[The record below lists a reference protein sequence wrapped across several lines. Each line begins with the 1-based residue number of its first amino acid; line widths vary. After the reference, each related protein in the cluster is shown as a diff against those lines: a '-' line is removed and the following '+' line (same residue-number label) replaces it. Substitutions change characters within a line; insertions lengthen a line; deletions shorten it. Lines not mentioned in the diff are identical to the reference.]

1 VTMTC
6 DAWMLGVLTGPMCGK
21 RITIG
26 VRDVDFR
33 MNFMDPL
40 PALLELAR
48 EQG

>member
-1 VTMTC
+1 MTC

-26 VRDVDFR
+26 VRDVDSR